1 MTVTSVCTVS
11 LAIVTLAGL
20 QHSNSDV
27 INIAV
32 VTHMGIVCFFPAM
45 PFFIEEPK
53 DEVSSEEEDIEFTC
67 KAGGVPAP
75 AVEWSFNGE
84 LYDSTTSE

>member
-1 MTVTSVCTVS
+1 
-11 LAIVTLAGL
+11 
-20 QHSNSDV
+20 
-27 INIAV
+27 
-32 VTHMGIVCFFPAM
+32 MGIVCFFPAM

-84 LYDSTTSE
+84 LYDSTTSEWCIFTQCLTNFNFQAYNYNV